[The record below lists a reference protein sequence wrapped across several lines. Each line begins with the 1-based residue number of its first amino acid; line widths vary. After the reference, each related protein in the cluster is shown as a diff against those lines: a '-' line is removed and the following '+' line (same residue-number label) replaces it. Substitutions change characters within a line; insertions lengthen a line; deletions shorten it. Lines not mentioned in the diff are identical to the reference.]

1 MRKTVIIDEDVDKA
15 VKMLMSRFLELGRE
29 IRYSKALNTL
39 IRAALT
45 LVADMRMT
53 DVIPQKAPDKLS
65 EKLIRDAID
74 KILEV
79 VEYDSGKEE

>member
-15 VKMLMSRFLELGRE
+15 VKMLMSRFLELGKE

-45 LVADMRMT
+45 LVTDMRMT

-74 KILEV
+74 KILGV

>member
-1 MRKTVIIDEDVDKA
+1 MRKTVIIDDDVDKA
-15 VKMLMSRFLELGRE
+15 IKMFMSRFLELGKE
-29 IRYSKALNTL
+29 IKYSRALNTL

-53 DVIPQKAPDKLS
+53 DVIPPKAPDKLS

-79 VEYDSGKEE
+79 AAYDSRKEE